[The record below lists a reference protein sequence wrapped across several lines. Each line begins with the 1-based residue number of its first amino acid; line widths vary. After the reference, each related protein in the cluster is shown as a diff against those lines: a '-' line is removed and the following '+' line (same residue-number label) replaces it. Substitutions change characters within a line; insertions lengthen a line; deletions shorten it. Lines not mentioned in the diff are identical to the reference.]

1 MSGDESDRPT
11 GDGGVG
17 ETPMTEDSATG
28 AGVDPF
34 DGGVDRP
41 PWIAAW
47 VVVSS
52 VGVGLVGLAVGFL
65 LAIGGILGLGA
76 LGVEAT
82 PLVILVV
89 SLALVQGV
97 AFGGVAL
104 AYLTVRDRLRDLVR
118 GGVEQRFGVDLGDR
132 RHGLDWVGVRLP
144 GLRDLGAVGLGYGL
158 ALGFGIGGAILVSTF
173 GIEAGSNQA
182 AELAS
187 RDPTVLLLLI
197 PASFVLIGP
206 GEELLFRGIVQGRLS
221 EAFSAPVAVVLASV
235 IFAAV
240 HYVALS
246 GSPRARLVTVGILVG
261 PALVFGAA
269 YELTDNLVV
278 PALIHGAYNATLFT
292 LLYVALRFGPG
303 APGGLL

>member
-1 MSGDESDRPT
+1 MSREDRSADPNGGVSETAAPGADDDPT
-11 GDGGVG
+11 G
-17 ETPMTEDSATG
+17 TG
-28 AGVDPF
+28 ARLLLAG
-34 DGGVDRP
+34 
-41 PWIAAW
+41 WTTL
-47 VVVSS
+47 SS
-52 VGVGLVGLAVGFL
+52 VGVGLVGLVVGFAL
-65 LAIGGILGLGA
+65 VIAGIGGLGA
-76 LGVEAT
+76 LGVGVT

-89 SLALVQGV
+89 SLVLVQGV

-118 GGVEQRFGVDLGDR
+118 GPVRQTLGVDLGDR
-132 RHGLDWVGVRLP
+132 SHGRGWIGVRVP

-158 ALGFGIGGAILVSTF
+158 ALGFGIGGAILVSSF
-173 GIEAGSNQA
+173 GVEAGSNQA

-187 RDPTVLLLLI
+187 QDPSVLLLLI

-206 GEELLFRGIVQGRLS
+206 GEELLFRGIVQGRLRES
-221 EAFSAPVAVVLASV
+221 FSAPVAVALASV

-246 GSPRARLVTVGILVG
+246 GSPQARLVTVAILVG

-278 PALIHGAYNATLFT
+278 PSLIHGAYNATLFT
-292 LLYVALRFGPG
+292 LLYVALRF
-303 APGGLL
+303 APEAPAPTL